1 MASNATSF
9 GVMNLE
15 SNLWSHLSTL
25 NVEETAAVNTILAF
39 DPESYLLDVMS
50 ASMEDREK
58 EHSIGNL
65 SMEPH

>member
-25 NVEETAAVNTILAF
+25 NVEETATVNTILAF
-39 DPESYLLDVMS
+39 VMKSYLLDIMS
-50 ASMEDREK
+50 ASM
-58 EHSIGNL
+58 
-65 SMEPH
+65 